1 MRYWILRWILL
12 VELVQLPTKWYPFH
26 THLPQI
32 ENESFFGLQ
41 SILIL
46 FSKILRSFF
55 VTVNTS
61 VLAFSF
67 IMLLKSA
74 ASGLMASFSKGGR
87 VVQTIAGPQAR
98 MALSTTTQQ
107 QASSS
112 WGASSALPNR
122 RAYSST
128 TAVKAGEMDS
138 METGTKKYMSLYPE
152 GSTDGSL
159 RLGNIVPDFSCST
172 TLGDWESFHEWKKG
186 E

>member
-1 MRYWILRWILL
+1 LL
-12 VELVQLPTKWYPFH
+12 AYSYSNSLFH
-26 THLPQI
+26 SFIPHL
-32 ENESFFGLQ
+32 
-41 SILIL
+41 
-46 FSKILRSFF
+46 
-55 VTVNTS
+55 TT
-61 VLAFSF
+61 

-74 ASGLMASFSKGGR
+74 ASGLMTSFSKGGR
-87 VVQTIAGPQAR
+87 VVQTIAGAQAR
-98 MALSTTTQQ
+98 MALSNTTQQ

-112 WGASSALPNR
+112 WGAPSALFLNNR